1 VSTAWTGRFF
11 ERTACTGTAPSF
23 PRSVFFNS
31 ALSCLLMTDILVYF
45 QAEEDRNTAWAPKV
59 AVVTGLTLTALLVLL
74 PPMDVANR
82 SSGDHLD
89 MALLYQIMFVVIAV
103 MVIILIPF
111 LIFYFEAE
119 DPENPRGQL
128 CWAMV
133 YESIT
138 LGIAAVVLVLMWIFL
153 GRAELPVTQYVYDA
167 QLLNATALT
176 LSAGCGSSDGCALGQ
191 NNHYEIGV
199 TPIVYIMALSSFI
212 GWTFLA
218 IFGGIGMAALP
229 LDLIL
234 AYKSRPQS
242 ITLQVRRG
250 FIPAGIEAH
259 API

>member
-1 VSTAWTGRFF
+1 
-11 ERTACTGTAPSF
+11 
-23 PRSVFFNS
+23 
-31 ALSCLLMTDILVYF
+31 MTDILVYF